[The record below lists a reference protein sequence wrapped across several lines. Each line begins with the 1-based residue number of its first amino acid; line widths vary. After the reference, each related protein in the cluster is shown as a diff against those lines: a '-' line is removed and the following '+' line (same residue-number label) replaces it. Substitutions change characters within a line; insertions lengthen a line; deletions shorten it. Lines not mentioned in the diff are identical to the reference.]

1 MIRINTHFRK
11 MNILRKSMI
20 FTLLISLLLSSFP
33 AYAVTLADN
42 SSNSAL
48 ASSKLS
54 NAVVVSEDTSKRGE
68 FEKHYLLSDGSFM
81 AVSYPE
87 AVHYLSE
94 GGTWEEVDNRLS
106 LDRATSRI
114 VNGDGDFSVSFADSP
129 SGNSMASLLHNGK
142 AFTWGL
148 TATKLQNGE
157 LTQLNTFSTDKA
169 NIVSDDVASLV
180 SARSGSLSTS
190 STSAIGKKVSD
201 VDAFASDKL
210 TGKLGYDELFEA
222 VPELSVEYSVY
233 HNKIEEDIFINAP
246 TDLRAFSMN
255 IQADGLTARLNDD
268 GSVDFLDENG
278 DMQYRI
284 GIPYMEDANNE
295 VLNDIEVTVD
305 QSGNTCTVT
314 YTPNEAWLT
323 SEDRV
328 YPILL
333 DPSITTKEYN
343 SNIVDTYVYEGNG
356 ANHSTEQKLYYG
368 VKSGKIYRT
377 YIKINNLP
385 NIDANMPVIGATME
399 LSFVS
404 GTTTGKTAQ
413 VYKVSGSWNAGTITY
428 ANQPPIYSSNYL
440 DSCLYN
446 SSVAYMTF
454 DLSTDVTTLYDEFL
468 AANNYGYVIKY
479 EDESNSNP
487 DYNVF
492 HSMESTTTAKR
503 PVVTITYGY
512 ALPSSLSNGSEYSF
526 QNYGSFSYM
535 TVHNGT
541 DANDVNVYQQ
551 SVSATSNLGT
561 RHKFKLEYVPS
572 TGGYYLRSMI
582 SSGGTNRVLDI
593 YKING
598 YVSNGSNV
606 QIYSPNDPL
615 AQHWFIIGTGITTFK
630 IVPRTDMS
638 LALTAYPGG
647 DGSSSGTTT
656 TSTGNI
662 FVSTYDDTNDYQQWM
677 IRDADGNLM
686 SGSTQRVQNGTY
698 YLNNRNYGK
707 YLHKSSDTA
716 VNAVSG
722 LISTYENTIRW
733 KITHVGNDQYTIQS
747 SDDLTKYL
755 YSGNSTNARLAT
767 MLNIT
772 DNCLWTIRTA
782 SGGGILVQNVATQA
796 YLKQTGSSTIAAT
809 SSLGTSGTT
818 AYDRCVWRLA
828 SIDLISNR
836 ELTSG
841 FSINEMILSVGDTKS
856 PTINKTPSNAIWAT
870 ASDFTYSYSS
880 GTNGIISVNVSNGY
894 VTGQKSG
901 IATYKA
907 THKVT
912 NRTYYFKIYVD
923 RYTYEL
929 VHSFG
934 FSDDVSVLIRDL
946 YNRVDTAFSN
956 ESNNV
961 RAWRCARILS
971 EFYYDSTMALGINKW
986 NDVAGSVTE
995 NGNRQQYF
1003 VDTLGYTSQEYSL
1016 LNNKL
1021 RDQHENATTNGVID
1035 FCHLQ
1040 YSLAARLAY
1049 SLDYDSSLSNW
1060 GTGFIT
1066 GNVGYYTDAEI
1077 SYFAGW
1083 LGDAVLTGESGNTTS
1098 FKNDD
1103 YMSDLDAEN
1112 IYHIIL
1118 QGFSSAQAF
1127 SNYYASLANGSNRS
1141 VLFKAHITYDT
1152 VRIKVFT
1159 ELIDAQ
1165 ISYWIS
1171 YYTEQNNL
1179 IMLQYYCELLDD
1191 EEYHWNTIKNQYHD
1205 TYNFLKSL
1213 NDSLSNMA
1221 NY

>member
-572 TGGYYLRSMI
+572 TGGYYLRSMT

-615 AQHWFIIGTGITTFK
+615 AQHWFIIGTGISTFK

-638 LALTAYPGG
+638 LALTVYPGG

-733 KITHVGNDQYTIQS
+733 KFTHVGNDQYTIQS
-747 SDDLTKYL
+747 SDNLTKYL

-809 SSLGTSGTT
+809 TSLGTSGTT
-818 AYDRCVWRLA
+818 AYDSCVWRLA
-828 SIDLISNR
+828 STTFYGNDSSSTNR
-836 ELTSG
+836 ELSIHSTIPNTSLCVG
-841 FSINEMILSVGDTKS
+841 EIKSFYVNEFWGNELWCNTSSDFSYSI
-856 PTINKTPSNAIWAT
+856 TPSSIITIGSGKIT
-870 ASDFTYSYSS
+870 AKAQGLVT
-880 GTNGIISVNVSNGY
+880 VS
-894 VTGQKSG
+894 
-901 IATYKA
+901 A

-912 NRTYYFKIYVD
+912 NRVLTFTVTVSNLTVYQT
-923 RYTYEL
+923 RNRERL
-929 VHSFG
+929 G
-934 FSDDVSVLIRDL
+934 FEDSDDITPITPEDLQYGQKSITTMTSNGSLISYADFYENGSLISLSKRITTIRNFFYSQINYDSTFENILDEMLDHFVQGSGADYSNSDL
-946 YNRVDTAFSN
+946 TDAVKSHQNTTNYVNGVISLIKNYISD
-956 ESNNV
+956 NNGD
-961 RAWRCARILS
+961 ISGL
-971 EFYYDSTMALGINKW
+971 YYDSNLWVQPTLRDMHPLVSEMQDEELYLPSYGHNNGVPGLSLAINGW
-986 NDVAGSVTE
+986 Y
-995 NGNRQQYF
+995 GNKIEIESYTVSGNMYSGTLRVVFYDHF
-1003 VDTLGYTSQEYSL
+1003 GLDTPDLSQERGW
-1016 LNNKL
+1016 NM
-1021 RDQHENATTNGVID
+1021 QAGM
-1035 FCHLQ
+1035 
-1040 YSLAARLAY
+1040 AA
-1049 SLDYDSSLSNW
+1049 
-1060 GTGFIT
+1060 
-1066 GNVGYYTDAEI
+1066 
-1077 SYFAGW
+1077 
-1083 LGDAVLTGESGNTTS
+1083 
-1098 FKNDD
+1098 
-1103 YMSDLDAEN
+1103 
-1112 IYHIIL
+1112 
-1118 QGFSSAQAF
+1118 
-1127 SNYYASLANGSNRS
+1127 
-1141 VLFKAHITYDT
+1141 
-1152 VRIKVFT
+1152 
-1159 ELIDAQ
+1159 
-1165 ISYWIS
+1165 
-1171 YYTEQNNL
+1171 
-1179 IMLQYYCELLDD
+1179 
-1191 EEYHWNTIKNQYHD
+1191 
-1205 TYNFLKSL
+1205 
-1213 NDSLSNMA
+1213 
-1221 NY
+1221 

>member
-68 FEKHYLLSDGSFM
+68 FEKHYLLSDGSFI

-129 SGNSMASLLHNGK
+129 SSNSMASLLHNGK

-572 TGGYYLRSMI
+572 TGGYYLSSMT

-615 AQHWFIIGTGITTFK
+615 AQHWFIIGTGISTFK

-638 LALTAYPGG
+638 LALTVYPGG

-733 KITHVGNDQYTIQS
+733 KFTHVGNDQYTIQS
-747 SDDLTKYL
+747 SDNLTKYL

-809 SSLGTSGTT
+809 TSLGTSGTT
-818 AYDRCVWRLA
+818 AYDSCVWRLA
-828 SIDLISNR
+828 STTFYGNDSSSTNR
-836 ELTSG
+836 ELSIHSTIPNTSLCVG
-841 FSINEMILSVGDTKS
+841 EIKSFYVNEFWGNELWCNTSSDFSYSI
-856 PTINKTPSNAIWAT
+856 TPSSIITIGSGKIT
-870 ASDFTYSYSS
+870 AKAQGLVT
-880 GTNGIISVNVSNGY
+880 VS
-894 VTGQKSG
+894 
-901 IATYKA
+901 A

-912 NRTYYFKIYVD
+912 NRVLTFTVTVSNLTVYQT
-923 RYTYEL
+923 RNRERL
-929 VHSFG
+929 G
-934 FSDDVSVLIRDL
+934 FEDSDDITPITPEDLQYGQKSITTMTSNGSLISYADFYENGSLISLSKRITTIRNFFYSQINYDSTFENILDEMLDHFVQGSGADYSNSDL
-946 YNRVDTAFSN
+946 TDAVKSHQNTTNYVNGVISLIKNYISD
-956 ESNNV
+956 NNGD
-961 RAWRCARILS
+961 ISGL
-971 EFYYDSTMALGINKW
+971 YYDSNLWVQPTLRDMHPLVSEMQDEELYLPSYGHNNGVPGLSLAINGW
-986 NDVAGSVTE
+986 Y
-995 NGNRQQYF
+995 GNKIEIESYTVSGNMYSGTLRVVFYDHF
-1003 VDTLGYTSQEYSL
+1003 GLDTPDLSQERGW
-1016 LNNKL
+1016 NM
-1021 RDQHENATTNGVID
+1021 QAGM
-1035 FCHLQ
+1035 
-1040 YSLAARLAY
+1040 AA
-1049 SLDYDSSLSNW
+1049 
-1060 GTGFIT
+1060 GFRQW
-1066 GNVGYYTDAEI
+1066 Y
-1077 SYFAGW
+1077 
-1083 LGDAVLTGESGNTTS
+1083 
-1098 FKNDD
+1098 
-1103 YMSDLDAEN
+1103 
-1112 IYHIIL
+1112 IL
-1118 QGFSSAQAF
+1118 QHWDSLGATPQPKPYVTIASYTVAF
-1127 SNYYASLANGSNRS
+1127 SGTL
-1141 VLFKAHITYDT
+1141 
-1152 VRIKVFT
+1152 
-1159 ELIDAQ
+1159 
-1165 ISYWIS
+1165 
-1171 YYTEQNNL
+1171 
-1179 IMLQYYCELLDD
+1179 
-1191 EEYHWNTIKNQYHD
+1191 
-1205 TYNFLKSL
+1205 
-1213 NDSLSNMA
+1213 
-1221 NY
+1221 

>member
-413 VYKVSGSWNAGTITY
+413 VYKVSSSWNAGTITY

-582 SSGGTNRVLDI
+582 SSSGTNRVLDI

-809 SSLGTSGTT
+809 TSLGTSGTT
-818 AYDRCVWRLA
+818 AYDSCVWRLA
-828 SIDLISNR
+828 STTFYGNDSSSTNR
-836 ELTSG
+836 ELSIHSTIPNTSLCVG
-841 FSINEMILSVGDTKS
+841 EIKSFYVNEFWGNELWCNTSSDFSYSI
-856 PTINKTPSNAIWAT
+856 TPSSIITIGSGKIT
-870 ASDFTYSYSS
+870 AKAQGLVT
-880 GTNGIISVNVSNGY
+880 VS
-894 VTGQKSG
+894 
-901 IATYKA
+901 A

-912 NRTYYFKIYVD
+912 NRVLTFTVTVSNLTVYQT
-923 RYTYEL
+923 RNRERL
-929 VHSFG
+929 G
-934 FSDDVSVLIRDL
+934 FEDSDDITPITPEDLQYGQKSITTMTSNGSLISYADFYENGSLISLSKRITTIRNFFYSQINYDSTFENILDEMLDHFVQGSGADYSNSDL
-946 YNRVDTAFSN
+946 TDAVKSHQNTTNYVNGVISLIKNYISD
-956 ESNNV
+956 NNGD
-961 RAWRCARILS
+961 ISGL
-971 EFYYDSTMALGINKW
+971 YYDSNLWVQPTLRDMHPLVSEMQDEELYLPSYGHNNGVPGLSLAINGW
-986 NDVAGSVTE
+986 Y
-995 NGNRQQYF
+995 GNKIEIESYTVSGNMYSGTLRVVFYDHF
-1003 VDTLGYTSQEYSL
+1003 GLDTPDLSQERGW
-1016 LNNKL
+1016 NM
-1021 RDQHENATTNGVID
+1021 QAGM
-1035 FCHLQ
+1035 
-1040 YSLAARLAY
+1040 AA
-1049 SLDYDSSLSNW
+1049 
-1060 GTGFIT
+1060 GFRQW
-1066 GNVGYYTDAEI
+1066 Y
-1077 SYFAGW
+1077 
-1083 LGDAVLTGESGNTTS
+1083 
-1098 FKNDD
+1098 
-1103 YMSDLDAEN
+1103 
-1112 IYHIIL
+1112 IL
-1118 QGFSSAQAF
+1118 QHWDSLGATPQPKPYVTIASYTVAF
-1127 SNYYASLANGSNRS
+1127 SGTL
-1141 VLFKAHITYDT
+1141 
-1152 VRIKVFT
+1152 
-1159 ELIDAQ
+1159 
-1165 ISYWIS
+1165 
-1171 YYTEQNNL
+1171 
-1179 IMLQYYCELLDD
+1179 
-1191 EEYHWNTIKNQYHD
+1191 
-1205 TYNFLKSL
+1205 
-1213 NDSLSNMA
+1213 
-1221 NY
+1221 

>member
-572 TGGYYLRSMI
+572 TGGYYLRSMT

-615 AQHWFIIGTGITTFK
+615 AQHWFIIGTGISTFK

-638 LALTAYPGG
+638 LALTVYPGG

-698 YLNNRNYGK
+698 YLNNGNYGK

-733 KITHVGNDQYTIQS
+733 KFTHVGNDQYTIQS
-747 SDDLTKYL
+747 SDNLTKYL

-782 SGGGILVQNVATQA
+782 
-796 YLKQTGSSTIAAT
+796 
-809 SSLGTSGTT
+809 
-818 AYDRCVWRLA
+818 
-828 SIDLISNR
+828 
-836 ELTSG
+836 
-841 FSINEMILSVGDTKS
+841 
-856 PTINKTPSNAIWAT
+856 
-870 ASDFTYSYSS
+870 
-880 GTNGIISVNVSNGY
+880 
-894 VTGQKSG
+894 
-901 IATYKA
+901 
-907 THKVT
+907 
-912 NRTYYFKIYVD
+912 
-923 RYTYEL
+923 
-929 VHSFG
+929 
-934 FSDDVSVLIRDL
+934 
-946 YNRVDTAFSN
+946 
-956 ESNNV
+956 
-961 RAWRCARILS
+961 
-971 EFYYDSTMALGINKW
+971 
-986 NDVAGSVTE
+986 
-995 NGNRQQYF
+995 
-1003 VDTLGYTSQEYSL
+1003 
-1016 LNNKL
+1016 
-1021 RDQHENATTNGVID
+1021 
-1035 FCHLQ
+1035 
-1040 YSLAARLAY
+1040 
-1049 SLDYDSSLSNW
+1049 
-1060 GTGFIT
+1060 
-1066 GNVGYYTDAEI
+1066 
-1077 SYFAGW
+1077 
-1083 LGDAVLTGESGNTTS
+1083 
-1098 FKNDD
+1098 
-1103 YMSDLDAEN
+1103 
-1112 IYHIIL
+1112 
-1118 QGFSSAQAF
+1118 
-1127 SNYYASLANGSNRS
+1127 
-1141 VLFKAHITYDT
+1141 
-1152 VRIKVFT
+1152 
-1159 ELIDAQ
+1159 
-1165 ISYWIS
+1165 
-1171 YYTEQNNL
+1171 
-1179 IMLQYYCELLDD
+1179 
-1191 EEYHWNTIKNQYHD
+1191 
-1205 TYNFLKSL
+1205 
-1213 NDSLSNMA
+1213 
-1221 NY
+1221 

>member
-385 NIDANMPVIGATME
+385 NIDTNMPVIGATME

-413 VYKVSGSWNAGTITY
+413 VYKVSSSWNAGTITY

-582 SSGGTNRVLDI
+582 SSSGTNRVLDI

-598 YVSNGSNV
+598 YVSNGGNV

-809 SSLGTSGTT
+809 TSLGTSGTT
-818 AYDRCVWRLA
+818 AYDSCVWRLA
-828 SIDLISNR
+828 STTFYGNDSSSTNR
-836 ELTSG
+836 ELSIHSTIPNTSLCVG
-841 FSINEMILSVGDTKS
+841 EIKSFYVNEFWGNELWCNTSSDFSYSI
-856 PTINKTPSNAIWAT
+856 TPSSIITIGSGKIT
-870 ASDFTYSYSS
+870 AKAQGLVT
-880 GTNGIISVNVSNGY
+880 VS
-894 VTGQKSG
+894 
-901 IATYKA
+901 A

-912 NRTYYFKIYVD
+912 NRVLTFTVTVSNLTVYQT
-923 RYTYEL
+923 RNRERL
-929 VHSFG
+929 G
-934 FSDDVSVLIRDL
+934 FEDSDDITPITPEDLQYGQKSITTMTSNGSLISYADFYENGSLISLSKRITTIRNFFYSQINYDSTFENILDEMLDHFVQGSGADYSNSDL
-946 YNRVDTAFSN
+946 TDAVKSHQNTTNYVNGVISLIKNYISD
-956 ESNNV
+956 NNGD
-961 RAWRCARILS
+961 ISGL
-971 EFYYDSTMALGINKW
+971 YYDSNLWVQPTLRDMHPLVSEMQDEELYLPSYGHNNGVPGLSLAINGW
-986 NDVAGSVTE
+986 Y
-995 NGNRQQYF
+995 GNKIEIESYTVSGNMYSGTLRVVFYDHF
-1003 VDTLGYTSQEYSL
+1003 GLDTPDLSQERGW
-1016 LNNKL
+1016 NM
-1021 RDQHENATTNGVID
+1021 QAGM
-1035 FCHLQ
+1035 
-1040 YSLAARLAY
+1040 AA
-1049 SLDYDSSLSNW
+1049 
-1060 GTGFIT
+1060 GFRQW
-1066 GNVGYYTDAEI
+1066 Y
-1077 SYFAGW
+1077 
-1083 LGDAVLTGESGNTTS
+1083 
-1098 FKNDD
+1098 
-1103 YMSDLDAEN
+1103 
-1112 IYHIIL
+1112 IL
-1118 QGFSSAQAF
+1118 QHWDSLGATPQPKPYVTIASYTVAF
-1127 SNYYASLANGSNRS
+1127 SGTL
-1141 VLFKAHITYDT
+1141 
-1152 VRIKVFT
+1152 
-1159 ELIDAQ
+1159 
-1165 ISYWIS
+1165 
-1171 YYTEQNNL
+1171 
-1179 IMLQYYCELLDD
+1179 
-1191 EEYHWNTIKNQYHD
+1191 
-1205 TYNFLKSL
+1205 
-1213 NDSLSNMA
+1213 
-1221 NY
+1221 

>member
-1 MIRINTHFRK
+1 

-413 VYKVSGSWNAGTITY
+413 VYKVSSSWNAGTITY

-526 QNYGSFSYM
+526 QNYGSFFYM

-582 SSGGTNRVLDI
+582 SSSGTNRVLDI

-809 SSLGTSGTT
+809 TSLGTSGTT
-818 AYDRCVWRLA
+818 AYDSCVWRLA
-828 SIDLISNR
+828 STTFYGNDSSSTNR
-836 ELTSG
+836 ELSIHSTIPNTSLCVG
-841 FSINEMILSVGDTKS
+841 EIKSFYVNEFWGNELWCNTSSDFSYSI
-856 PTINKTPSNAIWAT
+856 TPSSIITIGSGKIT
-870 ASDFTYSYSS
+870 AKAQGLVT
-880 GTNGIISVNVSNGY
+880 VS
-894 VTGQKSG
+894 
-901 IATYKA
+901 A

-912 NRTYYFKIYVD
+912 NRVLTFTVTVSNLTVYQT
-923 RYTYEL
+923 RNRERL
-929 VHSFG
+929 G
-934 FSDDVSVLIRDL
+934 FEDSDDITPITPEDLQYGQKSITTMTSNGSLISYADFYENGSLISLSKRITTIRNFFYSQINYDSTFENILDEMLDHFVQGSGADYSNSDL
-946 YNRVDTAFSN
+946 TDAVKSHQNTTNYVNGVISLIKNYISD
-956 ESNNV
+956 NNGD
-961 RAWRCARILS
+961 ISGL
-971 EFYYDSTMALGINKW
+971 YYDSNLWVQPTLRDMHPLVSEMQDEELYLPSYGHNNGVPGLSLAINGW
-986 NDVAGSVTE
+986 Y
-995 NGNRQQYF
+995 GNKIEIESYTVSGNMYSGTLRVVFYDHF
-1003 VDTLGYTSQEYSL
+1003 GLDTPDLSQERGW
-1016 LNNKL
+1016 NM
-1021 RDQHENATTNGVID
+1021 QAGM
-1035 FCHLQ
+1035 
-1040 YSLAARLAY
+1040 AA
-1049 SLDYDSSLSNW
+1049 
-1060 GTGFIT
+1060 GFRQW
-1066 GNVGYYTDAEI
+1066 Y
-1077 SYFAGW
+1077 
-1083 LGDAVLTGESGNTTS
+1083 
-1098 FKNDD
+1098 
-1103 YMSDLDAEN
+1103 
-1112 IYHIIL
+1112 IL
-1118 QGFSSAQAF
+1118 QHWDSLGATPQPKPYVTIASYTVAF
-1127 SNYYASLANGSNRS
+1127 SGTL
-1141 VLFKAHITYDT
+1141 
-1152 VRIKVFT
+1152 
-1159 ELIDAQ
+1159 
-1165 ISYWIS
+1165 
-1171 YYTEQNNL
+1171 
-1179 IMLQYYCELLDD
+1179 
-1191 EEYHWNTIKNQYHD
+1191 
-1205 TYNFLKSL
+1205 
-1213 NDSLSNMA
+1213 
-1221 NY
+1221 